1 MSTEEATMAVET
13 RDGRVRGRLT
23 PERPVKYNLALTPQ
37 ERDELDRRALDGG
50 YSNVAEF
57 IRRQLIGG
65 ESRAVTPPA
74 A

>member
-1 MSTEEATMAVET
+1 MSTKEGEMVTATRE
-13 RDGRVRGRLT
+13 GRERARLT
-23 PERPVKYNLALTPQ
+23 PLRPVKYNLSLTPQ
-37 ERDELDRRALDGG
+37 ERDQLDRRALESG
-50 YSNVAEF
+50 YSSAAEF

>member
-1 MSTEEATMAVET
+1 MVTATREGQERA
-13 RDGRVRGRLT
+13 RLT
-23 PERPVKYNLALTPQ
+23 PPRPVKYNLALTPQ

>member
-1 MSTEEATMAVET
+1 MATAT
-13 RDGRVRGRLT
+13 QDGRERARFT
-23 PERPVKYNLALTPQ
+23 PPRPVKYNLALTPQ